1 MKFIYSLVFWYS
13 HVKNELNYLTKLN
26 SSQTAPPLLR
36 ALGCASTEKGV
47 MANPNRETQLRSRKL
62 AESFRFKFQPNTI
75 SESCHANMMRKL
87 CTFWS
92 RKSECAAV
100 LTGLH
105 NGMQVSFLIR
115 AGCGFLQHSESSV
128 VRLFRFSLAF
138 TSPFHPLIVHPS
150 SLLPTGRRLPS
161 FPRLLFLSSM
171 RQHRIYPTHGRS
183 DPCLPLVPFDS
194 LFTKLEPII

>member
-1 MKFIYSLVFWYS
+1 
-13 HVKNELNYLTKLN
+13 
-26 SSQTAPPLLR
+26 
-36 ALGCASTEKGV
+36 
-47 MANPNRETQLRSRKL
+47 
-62 AESFRFKFQPNTI
+62 
-75 SESCHANMMRKL
+75 MRKL

-105 NGMQVSFLIR
+105 NGMQVSFLFR

-150 SLLPTGRRLPS
+150 SLLPTGRRLRRFHDSS
-161 FPRLLFLSSM
+161 FFRRCVNIESTLPTDGLTPAYLSSLS
-171 RQHRIYPTHGRS
+171 I
-183 DPCLPLVPFDS
+183 PF
-194 LFTKLEPII
+194 LRN